1 MKVTIRCYARFRDAF
16 GEEQEREIPEG
27 SSIRDA
33 VIALAGSGP
42 DADLLIDPEKNI
54 RSYVMVMYRDSRI
67 APADADTITLSDNDV
82 IILFPPV
89 SGG

>member
-1 MKVTIRCYARFRDAF
+1 MKITLRCYARFRDAF
-16 GEEQEREIPEG
+16 GEEQEKEIPEG

-42 DADLLIDPEKNI
+42 DADLLIDAEKNI
-54 RSYVMVMYRDSRI
+54 RSYVMVMYKDTRI
-67 APADADTITLSDNDV
+67 SPIDADTITLSDNDV